1 MGETSQI
8 TKPITIFVNDKP
20 VVFETRKVTGLEI
33 KTKAGV
39 PVDST
44 LFELRGVNKVPV
56 GDNEQIEIHEDE
68 RFLDVPGGTVS

>member
-1 MGETSQI
+1 MESTLEKK
-8 TKPITIFVNDKP
+8 TITILVNDKA
-20 VVFETRKVTGLEI
+20 VFFETREATGLQI

-44 LFELRGVNKVPV
+44 LFELRGETKVPV
-56 GDNEQIEIHEDE
+56 GDNEQIKIHEDE